1 MGKTLG
7 KALVKAAALLLAACL
22 LGGCA
27 LEKWISAGQE
37 RPKAS
42 QGLETAGTL
51 TEILSGLLALPE
63 NGREP
68 ADSAEEM
75 KAVWVSYL
83 DLSPLLVG
91 KSREEFAASAEEL
104 VQNSKDLG
112 MNTLI
117 VQVRPFGDSFYPSQY
132 FPWSKWASGEVGKPL
147 DYDPIQILREE
158 AEKQGLEFHGWLNPM
173 RGMSESEISLVPPE
187 YPIRQWYD
195 DPALWAENL
204 MIADGN
210 IYLNPASADA
220 RKLIADGAA
229 EVQETYGTDG
239 IHIDDYFYPP
249 DMDFSV
255 DAPSY
260 AQYQAEGGTLD
271 QARWRREN
279 TLAMVRE
286 LSEAVHK
293 ASPESQF
300 GVSPRGSMEQNFRD
314 LYIDV
319 EQWMREGLMD
329 YIAPQLYYGFENGTL
344 PFAETAR
351 QWDSLAEESGVP
363 MVVGLAAYKVG
374 KTDRYAGA
382 GASEWMDSPDLLARQ
397 IEFSREL
404 PSYGGIMFFRY
415 DSIANPPKETADAAA
430 QAKAYWQPL
439 LLESTQP

>member
-27 LEKWISAGQE
+27 LEKWIPAGQE
-37 RPKAS
+37 KPQAS
-42 QGLETAGTL
+42 QGLDTAGTL

-63 NGREP
+63 NDREQ

-104 VQNSKDLG
+104 VRSSKELG
-112 MNTLI
+112 LNTLI

-132 FPWSKWASGEVGKPL
+132 FPWSKWASGELGKPL
-147 DYDPIQILREE
+147 DYDPVQILKELAEE
-158 AEKQGLEFHGWLNPM
+158 EGMEFHGWLNPM
-173 RGMSESEISLVPPE
+173 RGMSESEISLVPAE

-195 DPALWAENL
+195 DPALRAKNL
-204 MIADGN
+204 MIVDGD

-229 EVQETYGTDG
+229 EIQETYGTDG

-249 DMDFSV
+249 DMDFAV

-271 QARWRREN
+271 QAQWRREN

-286 LSEAVHK
+286 LSEAVHQV
-293 ASPESQF
+293 SPGSQF

-329 YIAPQLYYGFENGTL
+329 YIAPQLYYGFENEAL

-351 QWDSLAEESGVP
+351 QWDSLAEDAGVP
-363 MVVGLAAYKVG
+363 MIVGLAAYKVG
-374 KTDRYAGA
+374 KPDQYAGE

-415 DSIANPPKETADAAA
+415 DSIADPPEEAAEAAA
-430 QAKAYWQPL
+430 QARAYWQPL